1 MRVEFREV
9 SKGYYGHKALDGL
22 TLTVPSGAVYGL
34 VGSIYPEWW
43 STAGSTCEK

>member
-22 TLTVPSGAVYGL
+22 TLTVKGEDY
-34 VGSIYPEWW
+34 EQ
-43 STAGSTCEK
+43 TT